1 MRIVGLSFLIVA
13 FFSPL
18 GADPLLVRGADGT
31 YLPILA
37 EGWTA
42 RSGGGVQVRLRKGV
56 NPAAVK
62 ERLAERFTDQTV
74 EVRSGGI
81 FISAIDI
88 DAFQSA
94 AAGFDIGISLSQDPL
109 IKLREKQGTAE
120 DIRIHQ
126 DQRVLADASD
136 FAEVTVGSVSFSA
149 VDGLVKLEGTVAVA
163 PAGEF
168 AKMSGA
174 VKLRAFFRMK
184 KRVVDDENDENRRK
198 ADLLVVRQGSLIY
211 LRIAGRDESGAYLVS
226 EARLKKY

>member
-1 MRIVGLSFLIVA
+1 MRIIGLSLLFVA
-13 FFSPL
+13 FSLPL
-18 GADPLLVRGADGT
+18 AADPLLVRGADGT

-56 NPAAVK
+56 NPATVK

-81 FISAIDI
+81 FISAVDL

-94 AAGFDIGISLSQDPL
+94 AAGFDVGVSLPQDPIL
-109 IKLREKQGTAE
+109 KLREKQGTAE
-120 DIRIHQ
+120 DIRVHR

-136 FAEVTVGSVSFSA
+136 FAEVSVTSVSFSA

-168 AKMSGA
+168 AKMAGA
-174 VKLRAFFRMK
+174 VKLHAFFRMK
-184 KRVVDDENDENRRK
+184 KRAVDDGSEENRRK
-198 ADLLVVRQGSLIY
+198 ADLLVVRQGSLLY
-211 LRIAGRDESGAYLVS
+211 LRIEGRDESGAYLVS